1 MQIISISQKKAKR
14 FRNFQTNIITDL
26 TYRIDLLS
34 EFGRRWFWSLG
45 LLVKNGLE
53 LGWTENTACCWCD
66 DGEIF
71 GEWSECG
78 REWLGFLL

>member
-34 EFGRRWFWSLG
+34 EFGRR
-45 LLVKNGLE
+45 
-53 LGWTENTACCWCD
+53 
-66 DGEIF
+66 
-71 GEWSECG
+71 
-78 REWLGFLL
+78 